1 MILVFG
7 SFILGGD
14 RVIKEFGLGLAA
26 GIFMDAFLIRMAIV
40 PALMFLFGKANWWFP
55 GWLDRILP
63 HLSVDPELPAT
74 RARTTPTD
82 PPEPVGTR
90 PVQGLPPPD
99 PGTALDSRSE
109 LAQRNYIEHRGKHM
123 SDFVMTIGGDTVPAA
138 ESFGVVNPANGEVF
152 AHAPECSRQQLDAAF
167 DAASKA
173 QRDWKSDED
182 AAAGQ
187 TLLKMADVLL
197 ASAAE
202 LAPVLTAE
210 QGKPLGDAN
219 IEVFAAAIWC
229 QYFANLETPPQ
240 VIQDDAEARVEVVRR
255 PVGVVA
261 AITPWNF
268 PLTLAFWKIA
278 PALLAGNTLV
288 LKPSPFTPLTT
299 LKVVEILRDVMPP
312 GVVNVVSGGDE
323 LGAWM
328 TGHPVPRKVSFTGSI
343 ETGKKV
349 AMSAAPDLKRVTLEL
364 GGNDPAIVLDD
375 ADPAVVGK
383 AIFAGAFNNNGQ
395 VCSAIKRV
403 YVPESLYDQ
412 VVEVLAAQAAA
423 VKVGEGT
430 EPDSKL
436 GPINNEPQYE
446 RVKELVGDALSH
458 GATAATGGNAMD
470 RPGYF
475 FEPTILT
482 GLSDGTRIV
491 DEEQFGPALPVISY
505 RDVDDVVERANATHF
520 GLSGSVWGTD
530 SDRAAEVAG
539 QLECGTAWVNTHLAL
554 APQQPFGGFKWSGI
568 GVENGPWGLA
578 EFSEIQAVYRSKG
591 TDGLNLNTG
600 GLVS

>member
-1 MILVFG
+1 
-7 SFILGGD
+7 
-14 RVIKEFGLGLAA
+14 
-26 GIFMDAFLIRMAIV
+26 
-40 PALMFLFGKANWWFP
+40 
-55 GWLDRILP
+55 
-63 HLSVDPELPAT
+63 
-74 RARTTPTD
+74 
-82 PPEPVGTR
+82 
-90 PVQGLPPPD
+90 
-99 PGTALDSRSE
+99 
-109 LAQRNYIEHRGKHM
+109 M
-123 SDFVMTIGGDTVPAA
+123 SDFVMTIGGDTVPA
-138 ESFGVVNPANGEVF
+138 EDSFGVVNPANGEVF

-167 DAASKA
+167 DAAAKA
-173 QRDWKSDED
+173 QRDWKLDED
-182 AAAGQ
+182 VRRQ

-197 ASAAE
+197 ASGAE

-229 QYFANLETPPQ
+229 QYFANIETPAQ
-240 VIQDDAEARVEVVRR
+240 VIQDDDEARVEVVRR

-349 AMSAAPDLKRVTLEL
+349 ALSAAPDLKRVTLEL

-375 ADPAVVGK
+375 ADPAVVAK

-403 YVPESLYDQ
+403 YVPESLYDD
-412 VVEVLAAQAAA
+412 VVEGLSAQASSI
-423 VKVGEGT
+423 KVGNGT
-430 EPDSKL
+430 EADSKL
-436 GPINNEPQYE
+436 GPINNAPQYE
-446 RVKELVGDALSH
+446 RVKELVADALSH
-458 GATAATGGNAMD
+458 GATAATGGAPMD
-470 RPGYF
+470 GPGYF

-482 GLSDGTRIV
+482 DLTDGTRIV
-491 DEEQFGPALPVISY
+491 DEEQFGPALPVVSY
-505 RDVDDVVERANATHF
+505 RDLDDVVERANATHF

-530 SDRAAEVAG
+530 TDRAAEVAG
-539 QLECGTAWVNTHLAL
+539 RLECGTAWVNTHLAL

-578 EFSEIQAVYRSKG
+578 EFTEVQVLHRSKSA
-591 TDGLNLNTG
+591 DGLNLNTG